1 MFLHDAVLEAVIC
14 GETEMATENFT
25 SAVQKLKRINP
36 KTRCT
41 IMESQFGL
49 LHQVTP
55 DPDDVHC
62 NSAKAHA
69 DKNRSNKYPPRKTF
83 LIIILLFLLLIS

>member
-14 GETEMATENFT
+14 GETEISTENFT
-25 SAVQKLKRINP
+25 SNIQKLKRINP

-41 IMESQFGL
+41 IMESQFDL

-69 DKNRSNKYPPRKTF
+69 DKNRSNKYPPRKIVTF
-83 LIIILLFLLLIS
+83 